1 MERTEDLFDR
11 YLNGE
16 MSITEKTNF
25 ERNLEADPDLH
36 MAFDRHRAAV
46 TTIRVGNMRSALQ
59 AAAAK
64 RKRGRV
70 MNIYRTVAVAAGV
83 ALVMGFFFMREYRPH
98 TTDWNEIYANI
109 YFKDPGLPNTMGA
122 AVDNSWPLLMVAY
135 KKGEYKTVLEGLDSM
150 EASGRHSDTVT
161 YYRAMCLLEKG
172 DDGEARELLSHLS
185 DEGYR
190 QRALWYLA
198 LLDIKDQRIDAARS
212 RLQEISG
219 DTTHPFRRDA
229 NAALGIM
236 EHATH

>member
-25 ERNLEADPDLH
+25 ERNLEGDADLLA
-36 MAFDRHRAAV
+36 AFDKHRAAV
-46 TTIRVGNMRSALQ
+46 TAIRVGNMRSKLQ
-59 AAAAK
+59 AVAAK
-64 RKRGRV
+64 RRRGRV
-70 MNIYRTVAVAAGV
+70 MNMYRTAAVAAGIT
-83 ALVMGFFFMREYRPH
+83 LVLGFFFMREYRPH
-98 TTDWNEIYANI
+98 HTDWNEIYANI

-122 AVDNSWPLLMVAY
+122 AADNSWPLLMVAY
-135 KKGEYKTVLEGLDSM
+135 KKGAYNTVLEGLDNM

-172 DDGEARELLSHLS
+172 DTGEARELLSHLS

-198 LLDIKDQRIDAARS
+198 LLDIKDQRIDAARN
-212 RLQEISG
+212 RLQEISR
-219 DTTHPFRRDA
+219 DTAHPFRRDA
-229 NAALGIM
+229 NTALDIM
-236 EHATH
+236 DHATQ